1 MRLRES
7 VVKCKTK
14 CYSESSGSACA
25 RKAARVF
32 QGSRISAVYRALSRR
47 MLAFDAWI
55 NSSLYESG
63 QSARRI
69 YGDFSAYMDRF
80 HVAGGRRLLVEFAC
94 EGLTLGL
101 GGAMLMLGLALPA
114 FRDVSDEDWLK
125 KQDLAVTFLDRYGLE
140 VGRRGIKHNDSAPLD
155 QIPEI
160 LIQATLAT
168 EDRRFYEHF
177 GIDPIGLF
185 RALSVNA
192 RSTGVVQGGSSI
204 TQQLAKNLFLS
215 NERTLE
221 RKIKEA
227 FLALWLEV
235 RLPKRDILKLYLDR
249 AYMGGGAFGVQAA
262 ADFYFGKNVRDINL
276 AEAAMLAGL
285 FKAPT
290 KYAPH
295 INLPAARA
303 RANDVLSNMVD
314 AGYMTEGQ
322 VYAAR
327 RNPATPIDRRRE
339 STPDWYLDWAH
350 DEIKQLARSGKLG
363 NDRVLTVRT
372 GLDVNL
378 QRKAETAIEDALRQQ
393 GRQFNA
399 SQGAT
404 VVMEP
409 LGLVR
414 AIVGGRDYGQSQ
426 FNRATDAARQPGSS
440 FKPFVYLTAVMTGR
454 YHRETPVN
462 GASLCIGTWCPNN
475 YGGAAA
481 GMTPMVI
488 ALQKSLNTV
497 AVWLSI
503 KIGEAHW
510 PQGQPY
516 HLGRIAQLGREKIVE
531 NARKMGVVNTPLTDT
546 VSLPL
551 GAGEVK
557 MIDMAAAYSVFANG
571 GKRAHPFAAIEIRN
585 SHGDTIYRR
594 DTDGPAYEQVI
605 PADKIAEMN
614 NLLKEVVTGGTA
626 RAAQLDG
633 VVAAGKTGTTNAYRD
648 AWFDGFTGNYVCT
661 VWFGNDDDTSMNNM
675 TGGSLPAKTWHEI
688 MAYAHQGIELRNPYG
703 VTEKPPISAS
713 AAAKATEAAATQR
726 PATLS
731 QRASQAIQ
739 DIEALLRA
747 AIDKRRAASATP
759 GRGAA
764 IVSAPAGRIE

>member
-1 MRLRES
+1 MFEGFQ
-7 VVKCKTK
+7 K
-14 CYSESSGSACA
+14 SAFVRA
-25 RKAARVF
+25 V
-32 QGSRISAVYRALSRR
+32 SRGL
-47 MLAFDAWI
+47 LAFDAWV

-63 QSARRI
+63 QTAARV
-69 YGDFSAYMDRF
+69 YADFSAWMDRF
-80 HVAGGRRLLVEFAC
+80 HVAGGKRVAVELAC
-94 EGLTLGL
+94 EALTLGV

-114 FRDVSDEDWLK
+114 FREVSDEDWLK

-140 VGRRGIKHNDSAPLD
+140 VGRRGIKHDDSVPLD
-155 QIPEI
+155 QVPEI
-160 LIQATLAT
+160 LVQAALST

-192 RSTGVVQGGSSI
+192 RSSGVVQGGSSI

-227 FLALWLEV
+227 FLALWLEF
-235 RLPKRDILKLYLDR
+235 RLPKREILKLYLDR

-262 ADFYFGKNVRDINL
+262 SEFYFGKNIRDINL

-327 RNPATPIDRRRE
+327 RNPATPVDRRRE
-339 STPDWYLDWAH
+339 SSPDWYLDWAY
-350 DEIKQLARSGKLG
+350 DEIKQLAMKGKLG

-378 QRKAETAIEDALRQQ
+378 QRKAESAIEDALRQN
-393 GRQFNA
+393 GRQFHA

-414 AIVGGRDYGQSQ
+414 AIVGGRDYGQTQ

-454 YHRETPVN
+454 FHRETLVN
-462 GASLCIGTWCPNN
+462 GSGLCIGNWCPNN
-475 YGGAAA
+475 YGGASA
-481 GMTPMVI
+481 GMLPMVV

-503 KIGEAHW
+503 KIGETYW
-510 PQGQPY
+510 PKEQAY
-516 HLGRIAQLGREKIVE
+516 HLGRIAELGRAKIVE
-531 NARKMGVVNTPLTDT
+531 NARKMGVVNTPLPDT

-551 GAGEVK
+551 GADEVK

-571 GKRAHPFAAIEIRN
+571 GKRAPAFAAIEIRN
-585 SHGDTIYRR
+585 SRGDTIYRR
-594 DTDGPAYEQVI
+594 DVDGPAYEQVI

-614 NLLKEVVTGGTA
+614 NLLKEVVNGGTA

-675 TGGSLPAKTWHEI
+675 TGGSLPARTWHEI
-688 MAYAHQGIELRNPYG
+688 MAYAHQGIELKNPYG
-703 VTEKPPISAS
+703 VTEIPPISA
-713 AAAKATEAAATQR
+713 AAAARANESAATQR

-731 QRASQAIQ
+731 RRSSQTIQ

-747 AIDKRRAASATP
+747 ALDRRRSASAVP

-764 IVSAPAGRIE
+764 MTDPGAGRIE

>member
-1 MRLRES
+1 MFE
-7 VVKCKTK
+7 
-14 CYSESSGSACA
+14 
-25 RKAARVF
+25 
-32 QGSRISAVYRALSRR
+32 GSRIAAFFRAASRR
-47 MLAFDAWI
+47 LLAFDAWI

-69 YGDFSAYMDRF
+69 YGDFSDYMDRF
-80 HVAGGRRLLVEFAC
+80 HVSGGKRLAVELAC

-101 GGAMLMLGLALPA
+101 GGALLMLGLALPA

-140 VGRRGIKHNDSAPLD
+140 VGRRGIKHNDSVPLE
-155 QIPEI
+155 QIPDI
-160 LIQATLAT
+160 LIQAALAT

-192 RSTGVVQGGSSI
+192 RSSGVVQGGSSI
-204 TQQLAKNLFLS
+204 SQQLAKNLFLT

-227 FLALWLEV
+227 FLALWLEF
-235 RLPKRDILKLYLDR
+235 RLSKREILKLYLDR

-262 ADFYFGKNVRDINL
+262 ADFYFGKSVRDINL

-327 RNPATPIDRRRE
+327 RNPATPVDRKRE
-339 STPDWYLDWAH
+339 SSPDWYLDWAF
-350 DEIKQLARSGKLG
+350 DEVKQLATKGKLG
-363 NDRVLTVRT
+363 HDRVLTVRT

-378 QRKAETAIEDALRQQ
+378 QRKSESAIEDALRQY
-393 GRQFNA
+393 GRGFRA

-414 AIVGGRDYGQSQ
+414 AIVGGRDYGQTQ

-454 YHRETPVN
+454 FHRETAVN
-462 GASLCIGTWCPNN
+462 GASLCIGNWCPNN
-475 YGGAAA
+475 YGGASA
-481 GMTPMVI
+481 GMMPMVI

-497 AVWLSI
+497 AVWLSV
-503 KIGEAHW
+503 KIGETYW

-571 GKRAHPFAAIEIRN
+571 GKRAPPYAAIEIRN
-585 SHGDTIYRR
+585 SHGEAIYRR
-594 DTDGPAYEQVI
+594 DIDGPAYEQVI

-614 NLLKEVVTGGTA
+614 NLLKEVVNGGTA

-675 TGGSLPAKTWHEI
+675 TGGSLPARTWHEI
-688 MAYAHQGIELRNPYG
+688 MSYAHQGVELKNPYG
-703 VTEKPPISAS
+703 VTEIPPISAS
-713 AAAKATEAAATQR
+713 AAAKASDSAGSRR
-726 PATLS
+726 PASLS
-731 QRASQAIQ
+731 RRTDEAIREIESLFRDATNKSRA
-739 DIEALLRA
+739 L
-747 AIDKRRAASATP
+747 SAVP
-759 GRGAA
+759 GRGAS
-764 IVSAPAGRIE
+764 IINLRDGRIE

>member
-1 MRLRES
+1 MFEGIR
-7 VVKCKTK
+7 K
-14 CYSESSGSACA
+14 SAFV
-25 RKAARVF
+25 RTV
-32 QGSRISAVYRALSRR
+32 SRGL
-47 MLAFDAWI
+47 LAFDAWV

-63 QSARRI
+63 QTARRN
-69 YGDFSAYMDRF
+69 YAAFSAWMDRF
-80 HVAGGRRLLVEFAC
+80 HVAGGKWVAVELAC
-94 EGLTLGL
+94 EALTLGV
-101 GGAMLMLGLALPA
+101 GGGLLMLGLALPA
-114 FRDVSDEDWLK
+114 FREVSDDDWLK

-140 VGRRGIKHNDSAPLD
+140 VGRRGIKHDDSVPLD

-160 LIQATLAT
+160 LIQAALST
-168 EDRRFYEHF
+168 EDRRFYDHF

-192 RSTGVVQGGSSI
+192 RATGVVQGGSSI

-227 FLALWLEV
+227 FLALWLEF
-235 RLPKRDILKLYLDR
+235 RLPKREILKLYLDR

-262 ADFYFGKNVRDINL
+262 ADFYFGKSIRDINL

-327 RNPATPIDRRRE
+327 RNPATPVDRRRE
-339 STPDWYLDWAH
+339 SSPDWYLDWAF
-350 DEIKQLARSGKLG
+350 DEIKQLAIKGKLG

-378 QRKAETAIEDALRQQ
+378 QRKAESAIEDALRQN
-393 GRQFNA
+393 GRQFRA

-414 AIVGGRDYGQSQ
+414 AIVGGRDYGQTQ

-440 FKPFVYLTAVMTGR
+440 FKPFVYLTAVMTGKF
-454 YHRETPVN
+454 HRETMVN
-462 GASLCIGTWCPNN
+462 GSSLCIGNWCPNN
-475 YGGAAA
+475 FGGAGA
-481 GMTPMVI
+481 GLLPMVV

-503 KIGEAHW
+503 KIGETYW
-510 PQGQPY
+510 PKEQSY
-516 HLGRIAQLGREKIVE
+516 HLGRVAQLGREKIVE
-531 NARKMGVVNTPLTDT
+531 NARKMGVVNTPLPDT

-551 GAGEVK
+551 GADEVK
-557 MIDMAAAYSVFANG
+557 MIDMASAYAAFANG
-571 GKRAHPFAAIEIRN
+571 GKRAPPFAAIEIRN
-585 SHGDTIYRR
+585 SRGDTIYRR
-594 DTDGPAYEQVI
+594 DVDGPAYEQVI

-614 NLLKEVVTGGTA
+614 NLLKEVVNGGTA

-675 TGGSLPAKTWHEI
+675 TGGTLPAKTWHEI
-688 MAYAHQGIELRNPYG
+688 MAYAHQGIELKNPYG
-703 VTEKPPISAS
+703 VTEIPPISSS
-713 AAAKATEAAATQR
+713 AAARASEASAPQR

-731 QRASQAIQ
+731 RRTSQAIQ
-739 DIEALLRA
+739 DVATLFRA
-747 AIDKRRAASATP
+747 ARDKRSGASPAP
-759 GRGAA
+759 GRGAS
-764 IVSAPAGRIE
+764 IVRVGADSIE

>member
-1 MRLRES
+1 MFEGTGIAALLR
-7 VVKCKTK
+7 
-14 CYSESSGSACA
+14 
-25 RKAARVF
+25 
-32 QGSRISAVYRALSRR
+32 AVSRR
-47 MLAFDAWI
+47 LLACDAWI

-63 QSARRI
+63 QTARRI
-69 YGDFSAYMDRF
+69 YADFAAFMDRF
-80 HVAGGRRLLVEFAC
+80 HVAGVKRLGVELAC

-101 GGAMLMLGLALPA
+101 GGALLMLGLALPA
-114 FRDVSDEDWLK
+114 FREVSDEDWLK

-140 VGRRGIKHNDSAPLD
+140 VGRRGIKHNDSVPLE

-160 LIQATLAT
+160 LIQAALAT
-168 EDRRFYEHF
+168 EDRRFFDHF

-192 RSTGVVQGGSSI
+192 RSSGVVQGGSSI
-204 TQQLAKNLFLS
+204 SQQLAKNLFLT

-227 FLALWLEV
+227 FLALWLEF
-235 RLPKRDILKLYLDR
+235 RLPKREILKLYLDR

-262 ADFYFGKNVRDINL
+262 AEFYFGKNVRDINL

-303 RANDVLSNMVD
+303 RANDVLSNLVD

-327 RNPATPIDRRRE
+327 RNPATPVDRKRE
-339 STPDWYLDWAH
+339 SSPDWYLDWAF
-350 DEIKQLARSGKLG
+350 DEIKQLAAKGKLG
-363 NDRVLTVRT
+363 HDRVLTVRT

-378 QRKAETAIEDALRQQ
+378 QRKAESAIEDALRQY
-393 GRQFNA
+393 GRSFRA

-462 GASLCIGTWCPNN
+462 GASLCIGAWCPNN
-475 YGGAAA
+475 YGGASA
-481 GMTPMVI
+481 GMTPMVV

-516 HLGRIAQLGREKIVE
+516 HLGRIAQLGRAKIVE

-551 GAGEVK
+551 GAAEVK

-571 GKRAHPFAAIEIRN
+571 GKRAPAYAAIEIRN
-585 SHGDTIYRR
+585 SRGDSIYRR
-594 DTDGPAYEQVI
+594 DMDGPAYEQVI

-614 NLLKEVVTGGTA
+614 NLLKEVVNGGTA

-648 AWFDGFTGNYVCT
+648 AWFDGFTGNFVCT

-675 TGGSLPAKTWHEI
+675 TGGSLPARTWHEI
-688 MAYAHQGIELRNPYG
+688 MAYAHQGIELKNPYG
-703 VTEKPPISAS
+703 VTEIPPISAS
-713 AAAKATEAAATQR
+713 AAARANVAEASRR
-726 PATLS
+726 PASLS
-731 QRASQAIQ
+731 RRAEEAIR
-739 DIEALLRA
+739 DIERLLRA
-747 AIDKRRAASATP
+747 ASDRTRTLSAAP
-759 GRGAA
+759 GRGAS
-764 IVSAPAGRIE
+764 IMNLRDGRIE

>member
-1 MRLRES
+1 MFEELR
-7 VVKCKTK
+7 K
-14 CYSESSGSACA
+14 SAFVRA
-25 RKAARVF
+25 V
-32 QGSRISAVYRALSRR
+32 SRGL
-47 MLAFDAWI
+47 LAFDAWI
-55 NSSLYESG
+55 NSSLFESG
-63 QSARRI
+63 QSSRRA
-69 YGDFSAYMDRF
+69 YDDFAAYMDRF
-80 HVAGGRRLLVEFAC
+80 HVAGVQRLMVEFAC

-114 FRDVSDEDWLK
+114 FREVSDEDWRK

-140 VGRRGIKHNDSAPLD
+140 VGRRGIKHDDSVPLD

-160 LIQATLAT
+160 MVQAALAT

-177 GIDPIGLF
+177 GIDPIGLL
-185 RALSVNA
+185 RAVSVNA

-204 TQQLAKNLFLS
+204 TQQLAKNLFLT
-215 NERTLE
+215 NERTVE

-227 FLALWLEV
+227 FLAFWLES
-235 RLPKRDILKLYLDR
+235 RLPKREILKLYLDR

-262 ADFYFGKNVRDINL
+262 ADFYFGKSIRDITL

-327 RNPATPIDRRRE
+327 RNPATPVDRRRE
-339 STPDWYLDWAH
+339 TSPDWYLDWAY
-350 DEIKQLARSGKLG
+350 DEIKQLANKGKLG

-378 QRKAETAIEDALRQQ
+378 QRKAEFAIEDALRQQ
-393 GRQFNA
+393 GRQFRA

-414 AIVGGRDYGQSQ
+414 AIVGGRDYGQTQ

-454 YHRETPVN
+454 YHRETLVN
-462 GASLCIGTWCPNN
+462 GSGLCIGNWCPNN
-475 YGGAAA
+475 YGGASA
-481 GMTPMVI
+481 GMLPMVV

-516 HLGRIAQLGREKIVE
+516 HLGRVAQLGREKIVE

-688 MAYAHQGIELRNPYG
+688 MAYAHQGIELKNPHG
-703 VTEKPPISAS
+703 VKEIPPISAS
-713 AAAKATEAAATQR
+713 AAAKASERGAQQR

-731 QRASQAIQ
+731 SKSSEAIASV
-739 DIEALLRA
+739 EAQLRA
-747 AIDKRRAASATP
+747 AGEKLRAARAIP

-764 IVSAPAGRIE
+764 VIGVGSGRIE

>member
-1 MRLRES
+1 MFEELR
-7 VVKCKTK
+7 K
-14 CYSESSGSACA
+14 SALVRA
-25 RKAARVF
+25 V
-32 QGSRISAVYRALSRR
+32 SRGL
-47 MLAFDAWI
+47 LAFDAWI
-55 NSSLYESG
+55 NSSLFESG
-63 QSARRI
+63 QRTRRA
-69 YGDFSAYMDRF
+69 YDDFAAYMDRF
-80 HVAGGRRLLVEFAC
+80 HVAGSKRLMVEFAC

-114 FRDVSDEDWLK
+114 FREVSDEDWRK
-125 KQDLAVTFLDRYGLE
+125 KQDLAVIFLDRFGLE
-140 VGRRGIKHNDSAPLD
+140 VGRRGIKHDDSVPLD

-160 LIQATLAT
+160 LVQAALAT

-177 GIDPIGLF
+177 GIDPIGLM

-204 TQQLAKNLFLS
+204 TQQLAKNLFLT
-215 NERTLE
+215 NERTVE

-227 FLALWLEV
+227 FLALWLES
-235 RLPKRDILKLYLDR
+235 RLPKREILKLYLDR

-262 ADFYFGKNVRDINL
+262 ADFYFGKSIRDISL

-339 STPDWYLDWAH
+339 TSPDWYLDWAY
-350 DEIKQLARSGKLG
+350 DEIKQLSNKGKLG

-378 QRKAETAIEDALRQQ
+378 QRKAEFAIEDALRQQ
-393 GRQFNA
+393 GRQFHA

-454 YHRETPVN
+454 YHRETLVN
-462 GASLCIGTWCPNN
+462 GSGLCIGNWCPNN
-475 YGGAAA
+475 YGGASA
-481 GMTPMVI
+481 GMLPMVV

-516 HLGRIAQLGREKIVE
+516 HLGRVAQLGREKIVE

-585 SHGDTIYRR
+585 SRGDTIYRR

-688 MAYAHQGIELRNPYG
+688 MAYAHQGIELKNPYG
-703 VTEKPPISAS
+703 VKEIPPISAS
-713 AAAKATEAAATQR
+713 AAAKANERGAQQR
-726 PATLS
+726 PTTLS
-731 QRASQAIQ
+731 RKSSEAIESV
-739 DIEALLRA
+739 EAQLRSAGEKLRA
-747 AIDKRRAASATP
+747 ARAIP

-764 IVSAPAGRIE
+764 IVGAGSGRIE